1 VVVWG
6 TFSVFIPSEGGE
18 VVELL
23 LGLAGSIFTGLMIY
37 GLCSYLIKSPELLS
51 VAAEIKKGLSKK

>member
-1 VVVWG
+1 
-6 TFSVFIPSEGGE
+6 
-18 VVELL
+18 
-23 LGLAGSIFTGLMIY
+23 MIY